1 MDSHDFSTL
10 HFAPNPPANLPI
22 RIFAQLHLTGMN
34 EVVVCHGLA
43 ISQLLPF
50 QVCLRL
56 IIFGAAS

>member
-10 HFAPNPPANLPI
+10 HFAPNPPTNLPI
-22 RIFAQLHLTGMN
+22 RIFAQLNLTGMN
-34 EVVVCHGLA
+34 EVVICHSLT

-50 QVCLRL
+50 LVCLRL

>member
-1 MDSHDFSTL
+1 MYSHDFSTL

-22 RIFAQLHLTGMN
+22 RILAQLYLTGMN

-50 QVCLRL
+50 
-56 IIFGAAS
+56 